1 MANEFVITDV
11 VSKEALQQ
19 LKTLSLE
26 FDSAKGKYVEFAN
39 TLAASSKTNPRTFDE
54 LSQKAHDYTSI
65 LEKLN
70 KTQERMESIQ
80 TKQLTVLRQ
89 ISQQFNSMTSLQKL
103 NILFEQFSKNVK
115 NASDMLAGLSSS
127 SNQVAS
133 AQENA
138 AKSTQTASDT
148 INQASAQ
155 LQAANM
161 NYASIIDTVQ
171 AYDSEVTKLTAD
183 TIANKEAMK
192 KILSDIRELNKS
204 YKAGEITLTEYIN
217 QSSLLKQRH
226 TELMA
231 QNQQYSAL
239 IKNHSTAIISASGS
253 YNEMNAAML
262 ELQKRYKALSEADR
276 ESNIGKNLI
285 AQAGALN
292 DKLKEIDAKF
302 GNYQRNVGNY
312 TSSWNG
318 LSLQTQQ
325 LLRELPSLTMSF
337 NQFFLAISNN
347 LPMFADEL
355 RRASE
360 EFKRMKA
367 EGQTAVPVWKQLLG
381 SLFSWQSALVIGITL
396 LSAYGS
402 EIAKWVGSLFKAE
415 KAVNEVASAETNL
428 ANAKRKGISDSIKER
443 TELDLLYKAT
453 QDNKRSMKERI
464 AAIDELRSKYPS
476 YFGNMSNE
484 EILVGKAAKSY
495 KELRT
500 ELVSNAIAR
509 AQLDKMTEI
518 SSQRYEAWIK
528 RANQYNTYLK
538 AQKKEEEAKLALEKA
553 TQKAREKGI
562 EEGSMRESVYL
573 SKRRSDLE
581 KAQEQTKKEEEAW
594 KSLLKVTTDYDKT
607 LEGMA
612 KNINVGALVND
623 PGKSDKAYE
632 EAKKKAEE
640 YAEYIKKK
648 TEDLAKSRIDLIAD
662 GRKKEI
668 AEVSREYEDRIK
680 EIKGNSEKEIELR
693 KNLET
698 LKGKAIAEINDKYD
712 KELLEIEKA
721 NLENRLASI
730 GDNSNEELD
739 KRLNLQIQLNNMM
752 RDAEINDAE
761 KNGND
766 VVAIRM
772 KYMKRENDL
781 IMQNLEERF
790 GMIESNTD
798 RMIDRQETAALKEA
812 NLLKKQYAN
821 GEIGKED
828 YEKRLYDIGVKY
840 AKARLET
847 LLAEAKAEM
856 TLVDINSEKAKELQ
870 ERIDKIQA
878 QIDQLSLDDANKKQE
893 EWIDKFKSGLSE
905 MNDAARDSLGETAG
919 IFEGLSDIMVGVAE
933 KGKLTFKGAAEDVRQ
948 SFGYLLKSV
957 EKIVSG
963 ITSLMTDIYD
973 ARIENI
979 EKEQEANDEAYD
991 KEIERIESLEENGAI
1006 STEEA
1011 EARKRDAEKKTAAKN
1026 EELEKKKAALQE
1038 KQAKWDKANSI
1049 VQAGIATALAIT
1061 KALPNLVLAALVGA
1075 MGAAQIAVIAAQPI
1089 PKYAKGTKD
1098 HPGGLAIVGDGGK
1111 KEGIITDNGLFVTPD
1126 KPTLVNLPAHAQVI
1140 PDLSYIYDRDGLTS
1154 DYGMIEK
1161 KLKDMRESGI
1171 VVNVNNDYSS
1181 LEREMKG
1188 NTRQLQNIGRMMKKA
1203 NHIADYN
1210 WISNR
1215 I

>member
-80 TKQLTVLRQ
+80 TKHLTVLRQ
-89 ISQQFNSMTSLQKL
+89 ISQQFNSMSSLQKL

-183 TIANKEAMK
+183 TIANKEAMN
-192 KILSDIRELNKS
+192 KINADVKSLEKS
-204 YKAGEITLTEYIN
+204 YEDGKISLSEYTK
-217 QSSLLKQRH
+217 QSAILMQRH
-226 TELMA
+226 AELMA
-231 QNQQYSAL
+231 QNKLHSAQ
-239 IKNHSTAIISASGS
+239 IRAHSTYIISASGS

-276 ESNIGKNLI
+276 ESSVGKNLI
-285 AQAGALN
+285 SQANSLN
-292 DKLKEIDAKF
+292 NKLKEIDAQF

-312 TSSWNG
+312 ASSWNG
-318 LSLQTQQ
+318 LNVQTQQ

-367 EGQTAVPVWKQLLG
+367 EGLTAIPVWKQLLG
-381 SLFSWQSALVIGITL
+381 SIFSWQAALVIGITL

-428 ANAKRKGISDSIKER
+428 ANARRKGISDSMKER
-443 TELDLLYKAT
+443 TELELLYKAT

-500 ELVSNAIAR
+500 ELVANAIAR

-528 RANQYNTYLK
+528 RTNQYNTYLK

-581 KAQEQTKKEEEAW
+581 KAQEQTQKEKEAW
-594 KSLLKVTTDYDKT
+594 ESLLKVTTDYDKT

-640 YAEYIKKK
+640 DAEYIKKI

-766 VVAIRM
+766 VLAIRM

-798 RMIDRQETAALKEA
+798 RMIDRQETAALEEA

-847 LLAEAKAEM
+847 LMKEVEAEM
-856 TLVDINSEKAKELQ
+856 ALLDPSSEKYQDLEDRLINLQ
-870 ERIDKIQA
+870 S
-878 QIDQLSLDDANKKQE
+878 QINGINYDDATKKRE
-893 EWIDKFKSGLSE
+893 EWIDKFKEGLSG
-905 MNDAARDSLGETAG
+905 MNSAARDALGETAG
-919 IFEGLSDIMVGVAE
+919 IFEGLSDIMGDVAE
-933 KGKLTFKGAAEDVRQ
+933 DGKL
-948 SFGYLLKSV
+948 SFENMAQAVG
-957 EKIVSG
+957 KIVSG

-1011 EARKRDAEKKTAAKN
+1011 EARKRAAEDKTAAKN
-1026 EELEKKKAALQE
+1026 AELEKKKAALQE
-1038 KQAKWDKANSI
+1038 KQAKWNKANSI
-1049 VQAGIATALAIT
+1049 IQTTIATSLAIM
-1061 KALPNLVLAALVGA
+1061 KAYSETGPILGNIFAAIIAA
-1075 MGAAQIAVIAAQPI
+1075 MGAAQVAVIAAQPI

-1154 DYGMIEK
+1154 DYGIIEK

>member
-1 MANEFVITDV
+1 MANEFIITDLV
-11 VSKEALQQ
+11 DKKAVQQ
-19 LKTLSLE
+19 LKELRLE
-26 FDSAKGKYVEFAN
+26 FDSTKGSYVE
-39 TLAASSKTNPRTFDE
+39 LAKELAQGVKTNPKTFDE
-54 LSQKAHDYTSI
+54 LSQKARNYTSL

-70 KTQERMESIQ
+70 KTQENMASIQ
-80 TKQLTVLRQ
+80 AKQLTVLRQ
-89 ISQQFNSMTSLQKL
+89 VSQQLNSMSSLQKL
-103 NILFEQFSKNVK
+103 NLLFEQFAKNIK
-115 NASDMLAGLSSS
+115 NASDMLAGLSSA
-127 SNQVAS
+127 SNQVSS
-133 AQENA
+133 AQDNA
-138 AKSTQTASDT
+138 AKSTQTASN
-148 INQASAQ
+148 IISQASTQ

-161 NYASIIDTVQ
+161 NYAAIIDTVQ
-171 AYDSEVTKLTAD
+171 AYDGEVTKLTAD

-192 KILSDIRELNKS
+192 KIDADIKALGKS
-204 YKAGEITLTEYIN
+204 YKDGEITLSEYIK

-253 YNEMNAAML
+253 YYEMNAAML

-276 ESNIGKNLI
+276 ESSVGKNLI
-285 AQAGALN
+285 AQANALN
-292 DKLKEIDAKF
+292 NKLKEIDSQF

-312 TSSWNG
+312 ASSWNG
-318 LSLQTQQ
+318 LNVQMQQ

-347 LPMFADEL
+347 LPMFVDEL
-355 RRASE
+355 KRASE

-396 LSAYGS
+396 LSAYSS
-402 EIAKWVGSLFKAE
+402 EIIDWVASLFKAKKSISE
-415 KAVNEVASAETNL
+415 IASAETNL
-428 ANAKRKGISDSIKER
+428 ANARRRGVSDSIKER

-453 QDNKRSMKERI
+453 QDNKRSMQERI

-476 YFGNMSNE
+476 YFENMSNE
-484 EILVGKAAKSY
+484 EILAGKATKSY

-500 ELVSNAIAR
+500 ELVANAIAR

-518 SSQRYEAWIK
+518 ASQRYEAWIK
-528 RANQYNTYLK
+528 RTNQYNTYLK
-538 AQKKEEEAKLALEKA
+538 AQRKEEEAKLALEKA

-562 EEGSMRESVYL
+562 EEGSKRESVYL

-594 KSLLKVTTDYDKT
+594 KFLLKVTTDYDKT

-623 PGKSDKAYE
+623 PGKNNKAYDDE
-632 EAKKKAEE
+632 KKKAEE
-640 YAEYIKKK
+640 YAEYIKKI
-648 TEDLAKSRIDLIAD
+648 TEDLSKSKIELIAD
-662 GRKKEI
+662 GREREI
-668 AEVSREYEDRIK
+668 AEISKEYDDRIK
-680 EIKGNSEKEIELR
+680 EIKGRTDEEIELR

-712 KELLEIEKA
+712 KELLEIEKT

-730 GDNSNEELD
+730 GENSNEELD

-752 RDAEINDAE
+752 RDAEIKDAE
-761 KNGND
+761 KNGED

-772 KYMKRENDL
+772 KYMQRENSL
-781 IMQNLEERF
+781 IMRNLQKRI
-790 GMIESNTD
+790 GLIEANTD
-798 RMIDRQETAALKEA
+798 KVVNEQETSALKEA
-812 NLLKKQYAN
+812 NIIKKQYAN
-821 GEIGKED
+821 GEISKED
-828 YEKRLYDIGVKY
+828 YEKKLYDIGVKY

-847 LLAEAKAEM
+847 LMKEAEAEM
-856 TLVDINSEKAKELQ
+856 SLLDPNSEKYQEL
-870 ERIDKIQA
+870 EDRSANLQA
-878 QIDQLSLDDANKKQE
+878 QINGINYDDATKKRE
-893 EWIDKFKSGLSE
+893 EWIGKFKEGLSG
-905 MNDAARDSLGETAG
+905 MNSAARDALGETAG
-919 IFEGLSDIMVGVAE
+919 IFEGLSDIMADVAE
-933 KGKLTFKGAAEDVRQ
+933 DGKLSFENMAEAV
-948 SFGYLLKSV
+948 G
-957 EKIVSG
+957 KIVSG

-973 ARIENI
+973 ARIENV

-991 KEIERIESLEENGAI
+991 KEIERIEALEENGAI

-1011 EARKRDAEKKTAAKN
+1011 EARKRAAEDKTAAKN
-1026 EELEKKKAALQE
+1026 AELEKKKAALQE

-1049 VQAGIATALAIT
+1049 VQAGIATALAVT

-1075 MGAAQIAVIAAQPI
+1075 MGAAQVALIAAQPI

-1111 KEGIITDNGLFVTPD
+1111 KEGIVTNNGLFITPD
-1126 KPTLVNLPAHAQVI
+1126 KPTLVDLPAHAQVI
-1140 PDLSYIYDRDGLTS
+1140 PDLSYIYDRRGLTS
-1154 DYGMIEK
+1154 DYGLLEQ
-1161 KLKDMRESGI
+1161 KLKNMREEGI
-1171 VVNVNNDYSS
+1171 VVNVNNDYSR
-1181 LEREMKG
+1181 LERKMES
-1188 NTRQLQNIGRMMKKA
+1188 NTKQLQNIGRIMKKA

-1210 WISNR
+1210 WISSR
-1215 I
+1215 V

>member
-1 MANEFVITDV
+1 MANEFVITDIV
-11 VSKEALQQ
+11 DKKAITQ
-19 LKTLSLE
+19 LKELSLE
-26 FDSAKGKYVEFAN
+26 FDSVKGKYVEFAKV
-39 TLAASSKTNPRTFDE
+39 LASESGTNPKTFDE
-54 LSQKAHDYTSI
+54 LSQKAHNYTSI

-70 KTQERMESIQ
+70 KTQEDMASIQ
-80 TKQLTVLRQ
+80 AKQLVVLRQ
-89 ISQQFNSMTSLQKL
+89 VSQQLNSMSSLQKL
-103 NILFEQFSKNVK
+103 NLLFEQFAKNVK
-115 NASDMLAGLSSS
+115 NASDMLSGLSST

-133 AQENA
+133 AQDNA
-138 AKSTQTASDT
+138 AKSTQTASNT
-148 INQASAQ
+148 ISQASAQ
-155 LQAANM
+155 LQAANI

-183 TIANKEAMK
+183 TIANKKAMK
-192 KILSDIRELNKS
+192 QILEDIKALDKDYKSGKIALS
-204 YKAGEITLTEYIN
+204 EYTN
-217 QSSLLKQRH
+217 QSALLKQRH

-276 ESNIGKNLI
+276 ESDIGKNLI

-292 DKLKEIDAKF
+292 DKLKEIDSKF

-312 TSSWNG
+312 ASSWNG
-318 LSLQTQQ
+318 LNVQTQQ

-402 EIAKWVGSLFKAE
+402 EIADWVSSLFKGK
-415 KAVNEVASAETNL
+415 KALDEIASAETNL

-443 TELDLLYKAT
+443 TELDLLYKAS
-453 QDNKRSMKERI
+453 QDNKRSMEERI
-464 AAIDELRSKYPS
+464 AAIDELQRKYPS
-476 YFGNMSNE
+476 YFGNMSKE
-484 EILVGKAAKSY
+484 EILAGKASDTY
-495 KELRT
+495 EQLRKN
-500 ELVSNAIAR
+500 LVANAIAR

-528 RANQYNTYLK
+528 RTNQYNTYLK

-562 EEGSMRESVYL
+562 EEGSKRESVYL

-594 KSLLKVTTDYDKT
+594 KSLLKVTIDYDKT

-612 KNINVGALVND
+612 KNINLEALVND
-623 PGKSDKAYE
+623 PSKNDKAYE
-632 EAKKKAEE
+632 EQKRKAEE
-640 YAEYIKKK
+640 YAEYIKKI
-648 TEDLAKSRIDLIAD
+648 TEDLSKSRIELIAD
-662 GRKKEI
+662 GRKREI
-668 AEVSREYEDRIK
+668 AEVSKEYEDRIN

-712 KELLEIEKA
+712 KELLEIEKT
-721 NLENRLASI
+721 NLDNRLESI
-730 GDNSNEELD
+730 GEGSDRELNE
-739 KRLNLQIQLNNMM
+739 RLSLQIQLNNMM
-752 RDAEINDAE
+752 RDAEIKDAE
-761 KNGND
+761 RNGED

-772 KYMKRENDL
+772 KYMQRENSL
-781 IMQNLEERF
+781 ITKNLQERI
-790 GMIESNTD
+790 GLIEQGTD
-798 RMIDRQETAALKEA
+798 RIIDRQETAALKEA
-812 NLLKKQYAN
+812 NLLKKQYSN
-821 GEIGKED
+821 GEMSKED
-828 YEKRLYDIGVKY
+828 YEKKLYEVGLKY
-840 AKARLET
+840 AKMRLLT
-847 LLAEAKAEM
+847 LLEEAKAEM
-856 TLVDINSEKAKELQ
+856 LLVDANSEKFRELQ
-870 ERIDKIQA
+870 ERIAKIQA
-878 QIDQLSLDDANKKQE
+878 QIDQLNYDDANKKQE
-893 EWIDKFKSGLSE
+893 DWFSGFRDGLNE
-905 MNDAARDSLGETAG
+905 MNSVARDAIGETAG
-919 IFEGLSDIMVGVAE
+919 IFEGLSSIMSDVAE
-933 KGKLTFKGAAEDVRQ
+933 DGKL
-948 SFGYLLKSV
+948 SFENMAKSV
-957 EKIVSG
+957 GKIVSG

-991 KEIERIESLEENGAI
+991 KEIERIESLEKNGAI
-1006 STEEA
+1006 SKEEA
-1011 EARKRDAEKKTAAKN
+1011 EARKRDAEDRTAAKN
-1026 EELEKKKAALQE
+1026 AELEKKKAALQE

-1049 VQAGIATALAIT
+1049 IQAGIATALAIT

-1111 KEGIITDNGLFVTPD
+1111 KEGIVTDNGLFITPD

-1140 PDLSYIYDRDGLTS
+1140 PDLSYIYDRRGLQS
-1154 DYGMIEK
+1154 DYGLLEK
-1161 KLKDMRESGI
+1161 KLKDMRESGV
-1171 VVNVNNDYSS
+1171 VVNVNNDYSR

-1188 NTRQLQNIGRMMKKA
+1188 NTKQLQNIGKMMKRA
-1203 NHIADYN
+1203 NHLADYN